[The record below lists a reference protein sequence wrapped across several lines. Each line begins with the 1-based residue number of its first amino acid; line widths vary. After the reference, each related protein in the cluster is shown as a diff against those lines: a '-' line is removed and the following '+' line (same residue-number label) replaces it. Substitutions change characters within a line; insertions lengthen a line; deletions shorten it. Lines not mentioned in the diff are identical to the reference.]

1 MNKPLVKS
9 WGAAIVLI
17 VASFALA
24 FQFVKPAPPDQLT
37 LATGS
42 PGGAYHA
49 FGLAMQKLLAESD
62 IQLKLQPTEGS
73 TKNAELL
80 AEGKVDIALMQGGT
94 AVDKIPQGKRLRALA
109 SLYYEPL
116 WIFHRLDP
124 APDQLTELKGLR
136 VNRGSPGSGT
146 RELADELLALNDV
159 ATQDFTELEITAA
172 GTALQAGE
180 LDAVFIVGGERA
192 PDVNKLLHAPG
203 VEIMDL
209 PRAEAYH
216 LHRRYLSPVT
226 LPAGAIDLA
235 SDRPPAT
242 RHMIAVTAMLVANDT
257 LHPALV
263 DLLLQQAPNSVSR
276 DSLFHEAGEFP
287 SGQLV
292 SIPLSKEA
300 ERFHKRGPPFLQRFL
315 PFWAATLI
323 DRLVVML
330 IPLVALLI
338 PLFKLFPPVYRW
350 RVRSRIYRWYED
362 LRRIE
367 ERLDGELDDDAKS
380 DSDDLRTAILTL
392 EDEVKHVETPLSY
405 SDELYQL
412 RSHIDLVRRRIE
424 R

>member
-9 WGAAIVLI
+9 WGAAIILTL
-17 VASFALA
+17 ASFALA
-24 FQFVKPAPPDQLT
+24 FQFVKPAPPDHLT

-42 PGGAYHA
+42 PTGAYHA
-49 FGLAMQKLLAESD
+49 FGVAMQQLLAENG
-62 IQLKLQPTEGS
+62 IKLTLETTAGS
-73 TKNAELL
+73 TKNAALL
-80 AEGKVDIALMQGGT
+80 AAGKVDIALLQGGT
-94 AVDKIPQGKRLRALA
+94 AVAKIPQGKRLRALA

-124 APDQLTELKGLR
+124 APDQLNELNGLR
-136 VNRGSPGSGT
+136 INRGSPGSGT

-159 ATQDFTELEITAA
+159 ATEDFTEMGITAA
-172 GTALQAGE
+172 SNALQAGE
-180 LDAVFIVGGERA
+180 LDALFIVGGEKA
-192 PDVNKLLHAPG
+192 ADVNALLHAPG
-203 VEIMDL
+203 VEIMNL

-216 LHRRYLSPVT
+216 LQRRYLSPVT
-226 LPAGAIDLA
+226 LPAGAVDLA
-235 SDRPPAT
+235 TNRPPAT
-242 RHMIAVTAMLVANDT
+242 RHMIAVTAMLVANDE

-263 DLLLQQAPNSVSR
+263 DLLLQLAPDSVSS

-300 ERFHKRGPPFLQRFL
+300 ERFHKRGPSFLQRFL

-323 DRLVVML
+323 DRLIVML
-330 IPLVALLI
+330 IPLAALVF

-362 LRRIE
+362 LRHIE
-367 ERLDGELDDDAKS
+367 ERLDGDADRDEASKS
-380 DSDDLRTAILTL
+380 DLRTAIVNL
-392 EDEVKHVETPLSY
+392 EDEVKHVDTPLSY
-405 SDELYQL
+405 ADELYQL